1 LGLPG
6 GVGAAGLLIFTLLT
20 PGCLAALPGIWGKDR
35 PGDDF
40 DGETEALVGDEGFE
54 RREGR
59 TGLGLPGTCTGL
71 VGEGELVLPFVWAEI
86 CPFLN
91 GLLETIF
98 NEKSD
103 FSGEAR
109 GGIGGLIFTLV
120 GDNLGGRL
128 GGFSS

>member
-1 LGLPG
+1 M
-6 GVGAAGLLIFTLLT
+6 LILTLVTL
-20 PGCLAALPGIWGKDR
+20 GCLAAVPGIWGRDR
-35 PGDDF
+35 PGEDL
-40 DGETEALVGDEGFE
+40 DGETEALVGDEGLV

-59 TGLGLPGTCTGL
+59 TGLGLPGTCRGL
-71 VGEGELVLPFVWAEI
+71 VGEGEFVLPLVWAAI
-86 CPFLN
+86 CPFLK
-91 GLLETIF
+91 GLLETMF